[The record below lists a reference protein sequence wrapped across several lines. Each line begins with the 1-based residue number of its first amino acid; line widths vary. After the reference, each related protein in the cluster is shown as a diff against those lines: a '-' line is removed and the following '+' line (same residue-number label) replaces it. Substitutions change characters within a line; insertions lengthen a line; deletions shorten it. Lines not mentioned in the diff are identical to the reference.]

1 MNSLLKLQKIRRSIC
16 VLGSALL
23 VGGCGNCSIMSQ
35 HQSLGCNAQLAGL
48 VVLVAPAA
56 LASAA
61 FEGAH
66 DRSSQR
72 KQRRLV
78 EAGDREATVNCVWYC
93 LAYDHVKDARAL
105 RQNSAERVIGWWDD
119 GELTWDKASVVMKAL
134 LLRSKTRMDADP
146 ASAEKDLRRAAVMS
160 ADPRILGA
168 MKSTAPDSS
177 ADKTKVYD
185 LLVEEIQSS
194 LILLRYRGIPG
205 RAGDPSELST
215 NCRAVAAWPPAWYQG
230 NQSKADGKL
239 GQICLLSKFGEDG
252 SASFSDK
259 PVIGRDV
266 IDPERD

>member
-1 MNSLLKLQKIRRSIC
+1 MNSMLKLQKIRRSIC

-56 LASAA
+56 LASMA

-78 EAGDREATVNCVWYC
+78 EAGDREATMNCVWFC
-93 LAYDHVKDARAL
+93 RAYDHIKNAVAL
-105 RQNSAERVIGWWDD
+105 QQRSAERVIGWWDG
-119 GELTWDKASVVMKAL
+119 GELTWDKAPVVMKAF
-134 LLRSKTRMDADP
+134 LLRSKMRMDADP
-146 ASAEKDLRRAAVMS
+146 ASAEKDLRRAAVMA
-160 ADPRILGA
+160 ADSRILGA
-168 MKSTAPDSS
+168 MKSTSSDSS

-205 RAGDPSELST
+205 RAGDPAELST

-230 NQSKADGKL
+230 DLTKADDELAK
-239 GQICLLSKFGEDG
+239 ICLISKFAEEG
-252 SASFSDK
+252 SAGFSDQ
-259 PVIGRDV
+259 PVIGHDV
-266 IDPERD
+266 IDPASE